1 MHDLLAAK
9 RSCYAA
15 GRALTG
21 VSCITDAIHNLV
33 YPFER
38 VPEPGRLEMPVNS
51 AVLVQDISSIR
62 LRNAFSGSL
71 AALVVLLI
79 LLS

>member
-1 MHDLLAAK
+1 M
-9 RSCYAA
+9 S
-15 GRALTG
+15 
-21 VSCITDAIHNLV
+21 
-33 YPFER
+33 
-38 VPEPGRLEMPVNS
+38 VNS
-51 AVLVQDISSIR
+51 AVLVQHISSAR